1 MNLNK
6 FINLKGIER
15 EANIAE
21 MFDEQDRQTISNR
34 VWRGFQID
42 DSSRSAWLRRN
53 EEAMNLAL
61 QITREKTSPWPGCS
75 NVAFPLITIGAL
87 QFHSRA
93 YSSLIQTPQNVKCQV
108 PGVDPQGKF
117 AELADRVGRYR
128 SYQTLVE
135 DESWEEQHDRLLLV
149 VPIVGCAFIKTRR
162 TDNRNVSELILPR
175 DLVINYYAKSVEE
188 SSRKTQILTLS
199 KNDVYERV
207 LGGLFCN
214 VLDTPW
220 FRNPIVYDPNKESQN
235 RTGIRQTDAQDE
247 DNPVS
252 LLEQHCWLDLDGDGY
267 SEPYIATIEHSS
279 KQLVRLVARWNRPED
294 IDRTL
299 SKRIIKIYPEEF
311 YTKYSFIPS
320 PDGSIYDLGFGTLL
334 GPLNESVNS
343 LVNILIDGGS
353 LNVSAGAFLGSGT
366 KIRGGQTNF
375 SMFGWKTV
383 DSTGDDLRKNIF
395 PFPTKEPSQVLFSL
409 LQLLIN
415 FTQRIP
421 GTTDTMVGENPGQN
435 TPKSNMDTMVEQG
448 MKVYNAI
455 YKRLWRSMRNE
466 FRKLYILNARFSPA
480 QFMFGAEQMQRSDF
494 LHDPSKI
501 SPMADPYSVSDT
513 LHIQKASAV
522 TQRAMVVPGYNKELA
537 EKEFLRAMGIQ
548 NIDALFPGPQA
559 TGPLPNPKVMIEQ
572 IKAQTRLE
580 AVKIR
585 QQEFVLKQY
594 EQIRLNNAKILQL
607 ESQAKQ
613 LMAQAESTVN
623 NDAMEAINLLVQTTQ
638 AHNEDMRKNIEAL
651 AMGMENET
659 RGTGGM
665 ETPSN
670 NETGTPMGGGTNPQ
684 IGNSMVP
691 R

>member
-1 MNLNK
+1 MNLQK
-6 FINLKGIER
+6 YINIRGIESKP
-15 EANIAE
+15 NIAE
-21 MFDEQDRQTISNR
+21 MFSVEDRQSIANH
-34 VWRGFQID
+34 VFQGFDQD
-42 DSSRSAWLRRN
+42 KQSRSQWLRRN
-53 EEAMNLAL
+53 EAAMDLAL
-61 QITREKTSPWPGCS
+61 QIVREKTSPWPGCA

-108 PGVDPQGKF
+108 PGLDPQGLLS
-117 AELADRVGRYR
+117 EVADRVGRYM

-162 TDNRNVSELILPR
+162 SEQKNVSELILPR
-175 DLVINYYAKSVEE
+175 DLVIDYYAKSVEE
-188 SSRKTQILTLS
+188 CNRKTQILTLY
-199 KNDVYERV
+199 KNQVYERV
-207 LGGLFCN
+207 VSGLFCDILN
-214 VLDTPW
+214 ESW
-220 FRNPIVYDPNKESQN
+220 FRNPIVEDANQNEQN
-235 RTGIRQTDAQDE
+235 RTGTRPVNLQNE
-247 DNPVS
+247 SNPIT

-267 SEPYIATIEHSS
+267 SEPYIATIEYSS
-279 KQLVRLVARWNRPED
+279 KCLVRLVARWNHPED
-294 IDRTL
+294 VERTL
-299 SKRIIKIYPEEF
+299 SGKVLKIHAEEF
-311 YTKYSFIPS
+311 YTKYPFIPS

-343 LVNILIDGGS
+343 LVNILIDSGS
-353 LNVSAGAFLGSGT
+353 LNVSAGGFLGSGT

-383 DSTGDDLRKNIF
+383 DSPGDDLRKNIV
-395 PFPTKEPSQVLFSL
+395 PFPVREPSQVLFSL

-455 YKRLWRSMRNE
+455 YKRLWRSMKAE
-466 FRKLYILNARFSPA
+466 FKKLYILNARFSPA
-480 QFMFGAEQMQRSDF
+480 QFMFGTEMMQRSDF
-494 LHDPSKI
+494 LNDPSQI
-501 SPMADPYSVSDT
+501 SPMADPYAVSDT
-513 LHIQKASAV
+513 LRIQKASAIS
-522 TQRAMVVPGYNKELA
+522 QRAMGVPGYNRDLA
-537 EKEFLRAMGIQ
+537 EKEFLRSMGVQ
-548 NIDALFPGPQA
+548 NIDALYPGPQQ

-594 EQIRLNNAKILQL
+594 EQIRVNNANILKM
-607 ESQAKQ
+607 EAQAKQ
-613 LMAQAESTVN
+613 LLAQAESTVN
-623 NDAMEAINLLVQTTQ
+623 QDIMDAINTLVQTTQ
-638 AHNEDMRKNIEAL
+638 AHNEEMRKNIEQL
-651 AMGMENET
+651 TLGMENES
-659 RGTGGM
+659 RGTSGV
-665 ETPSN
+665 ETPPSN
-670 NETGTPMGGGTNPQ
+670 QGSNEVAPGTNPSL
-684 IGNSMVP
+684 GNGMVN